1 MGFIFIDM
9 NKNMNEYVNMV
20 TNIYFLISFDEWQIS
35 ITYGKRKIF
44 KKLVSHYSVLEGYFF
59 LSSKQRH
66 RWHVWHFWWPEILV
80 P

>member
-44 KKLVSHYSVLEGYFF
+44 KKACKSLFSPGRILLPFLKTEAQMACLAFLVA
-59 LSSKQRH
+59 
-66 RWHVWHFWWPEILV
+66 
-80 P
+80 